1 MRFLFYRPYP
11 SGPRK
16 LWNANDGDDRVFYP
30 GSCRRNFQSLSN
42 DCSNNPRDPCVPC
55 DDRCEV
61 YKAYAEILSRQGNG
75 AGGAIEMAT
84 LFQPPAVST
93 EGLDRLKN
101 RWATTSD
108 PAAKKIGVEGPSS
121 TAPPAASAAA
131 APTPPTEPRHK
142 LSADEIRERLLRLD
156 RKYKQFLD
164 IAGPL
169 LTEEDLSNFLQLTP
183 AEKDRFIRAFWKRHS

>member
-1 MRFLFYRPYP
+1 AAILTPRCAGPETLRDVEVWTYNNLGPSGRTTMRFLFYRPYP

-75 AGGAIEMAT
+75 AGGAIEM
-84 LFQPPAVST
+84 
-93 EGLDRLKN
+93 
-101 RWATTSD
+101 
-108 PAAKKIGVEGPSS
+108 
-121 TAPPAASAAA
+121 
-131 APTPPTEPRHK
+131 
-142 LSADEIRERLLRLD
+142 
-156 RKYKQFLD
+156 
-164 IAGPL
+164 
-169 LTEEDLSNFLQLTP
+169 
-183 AEKDRFIRAFWKRHS
+183 